1 MFPRYL
7 VFQGNR
13 ERFLKS
19 GADSPENLLG
29 YYEFDGTWDA
39 GNSGATAYADGLHHY
54 DAHLGDWQE
63 GDPTW
68 QGEST
73 PFTLYFYIQCM
84 RHVCDSDL
92 FDILHDAATSVS
104 ESY

>member
-1 MFPRYL
+1 VFPRYL
-7 VFQGNR
+7 VFQGNS

-39 GNSGATAYADGLHHY
+39 GNSGATAHADGLHHY

-68 QGEST
+68 QGESCRSRCVST
-73 PFTLYFYIQCM
+73 FKKCM
-84 RHVCDSDL
+84 RHVCDADL
-92 FDILHDAATSVS
+92 FDILPDAATSVS
-104 ESY
+104 ES